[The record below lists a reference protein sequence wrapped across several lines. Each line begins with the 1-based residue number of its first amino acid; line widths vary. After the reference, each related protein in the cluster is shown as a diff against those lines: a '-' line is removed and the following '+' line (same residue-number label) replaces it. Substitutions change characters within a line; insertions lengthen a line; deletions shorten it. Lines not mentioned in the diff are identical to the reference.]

1 MDYARAAHLF
11 RKAFWKDKESYD
23 NDPENFGQRIMFY
36 GDWIDNYESPK
47 NFAKS
52 CLKNP
57 EHIDHITWMDTCR
70 HLGGDWEY
78 TWFSNYHELSEDD
91 ELEMDEGMEHVETLL
106 KILAEDI
113 PLTFKVEDFL

>member
-11 RKAFWKDKESYD
+11 REAFWKDKESYD
-23 NDPENFGQRIMFY
+23 NDPENFEQGIMFY
-36 GDWIDNYESPK
+36 EDGIDSFESPK
-47 NFAKS
+47 DFAKN
-52 CLKNP
+52 CLKSP
-57 EHIDHITWMDTCR
+57 ECIDYITWVDTCR
-70 HLGGDWEY
+70 HLGESWEHV
-78 TWFSNYHELSEDD
+78 WFSNYHDLSEDD

>member
-1 MDYARAAHLF
+1 MDYAGAAHLF

-23 NDPENFGQRIMFY
+23 NDPENFEQGIMFY
-36 GDWIDNYESPK
+36 EDGIDSFESPK
-47 NFAKS
+47 DFAKN
-52 CLKNP
+52 CLKSP
-57 EHIDHITWMDTCR
+57 ECIDYITWVDTCR
-70 HLGGDWEY
+70 HLGESWEHV
-78 TWFSNYHELSEDD
+78 WFSNYHDLSEDD